1 MEINKL
7 ETPSEKD
14 AKTLFKLAVKN
25 QKNSTYYR
33 RKKARR
39 ERIRQAKRKY
49 GVMLLLLLILPSL
62 FIGYSAYQL
71 TEDLKAVQEDIT
83 APSPVYEAIKAQNED
98 LKQENEILA
107 RYDKE
112 LASLGSM
119 GQAIKNAGEEFGQ
132 DAEEAVKLQGLM
144 IGIANA
150 ESSLGKK
157 YHVAY
162 DANCHN
168 WWGLKGGNMEKRED
182 GSYLR
187 CFISDE
193 AGARTM
199 AKTLKLYYLNEGK
212 DTPEKIVVK
221 YVGAS
226 WGQYHDAWVANVKKY
241 AR

>member
-1 MEINKL
+1 METNKL
-7 ETPSEKD
+7 EAPSED
-14 AKTLFKLAVKN
+14 SAKKLFKLAVKN

-33 RKKARR
+33 RKRARR
-39 ERIRQAKRKY
+39 ERIKQAKKKY
-49 GVMLLLLLILPSL
+49 GLMLLLLLFVPSV

-71 TEDLKAVQEDIT
+71 TEDLRAVQEDI
-83 APSPVYEAIKAQNED
+83 ALPSPVYEAIRGQNED

-119 GQAIKNAGEEFGQ
+119 GQAIKKAGEEFGQ
-132 DAEEAVKLQGLM
+132 DADEAVKLQGLM

-212 DTPEKIVVK
+212 DTPEEIVKK
-221 YVGAS
+221 YVGS
-226 WGQYHDAWVANVKKY
+226 TWGTYHDQWVANVQKY
-241 AR
+241 VK